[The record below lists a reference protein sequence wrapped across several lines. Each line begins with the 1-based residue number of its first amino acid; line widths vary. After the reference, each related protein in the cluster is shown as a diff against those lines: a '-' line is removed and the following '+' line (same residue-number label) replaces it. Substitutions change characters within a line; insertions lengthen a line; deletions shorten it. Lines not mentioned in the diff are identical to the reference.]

1 MDYNLEKKLDE
12 LKDRVDYIKQVL
24 HFSEKEVK
32 YQELNNLMSQS
43 DFWNDKEGAV
53 KISQHAESLKSEI
66 EMFLFFVE
74 EIKELKDLISLQK
87 EYQDLNTE
95 LEIEKRFNILEKKFS
110 DLEFLLLF
118 SDSYDDGNAI
128 ISIHAGA
135 GGVDACDWAQMLE
148 RMYLRFAEKKGFKV
162 EVLDRITANEAGIKT
177 SVLKIIGP
185 YAYGYFRGEN
195 GVHRLVR
202 ISPFDAEK
210 MRHTSFAG
218 VEVVPEIE
226 NEDIELLDKDLRIDV
241 YKSSGPGGQSVNTT
255 DSAVRIVHIPSGIS
269 VSCQSERSQHQ
280 NKERALEILR
290 GKLYQLKKEGL
301 DISIKEIKGS
311 AGQGTWGKQIRS
323 YVFQPYQMVKDHRN
337 NFSLTDVFDVMD
349 GNLDSLIE
357 EYLKYCLQTKVEKK

>member
-24 HFSEKEVK
+24 HFSEKEIK
-32 YQELNNLMSQS
+32 YQELNSLMSQS

-162 EVLDRITANEAGIKT
+162 EPACRKAWA
-177 SVLKIIGP
+177 
-185 YAYGYFRGEN
+185 
-195 GVHRLVR
+195 
-202 ISPFDAEK
+202 
-210 MRHTSFAG
+210 
-218 VEVVPEIE
+218 
-226 NEDIELLDKDLRIDV
+226 
-241 YKSSGPGGQSVNTT
+241 
-255 DSAVRIVHIPSGIS
+255 
-269 VSCQSERSQHQ
+269 
-280 NKERALEILR
+280 
-290 GKLYQLKKEGL
+290 
-301 DISIKEIKGS
+301 
-311 AGQGTWGKQIRS
+311 
-323 YVFQPYQMVKDHRN
+323 
-337 NFSLTDVFDVMD
+337 
-349 GNLDSLIE
+349 
-357 EYLKYCLQTKVEKK
+357 